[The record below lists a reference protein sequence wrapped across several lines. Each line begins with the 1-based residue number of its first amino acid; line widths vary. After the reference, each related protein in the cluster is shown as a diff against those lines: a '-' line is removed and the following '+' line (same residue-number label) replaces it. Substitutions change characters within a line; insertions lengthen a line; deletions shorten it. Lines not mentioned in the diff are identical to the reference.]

1 MPLVQKQI
9 TECKYCCKSIIADKY
24 ECESCYDKRQ
34 TIKVVKLEYYVRSD
48 YQFMATI
55 GDYDLD
61 CKTGLGES
69 EEDAIDDLMYKT
81 A

>member
-34 TIKVVKLEYYVRSD
+34 TIKVAENGMQLVPD
-48 YQFMATI
+48 
-55 GDYDLD
+55 D
-61 CKTGLGES
+61 CMFIAISHLFNKMGYGKS
-69 EEDAIDDLMYKT
+69 EEDAIDDLMWKVV
-81 A
+81 